1 MLNHQTAAP
10 TKLATGPSQ
19 EAPLLR
25 PFEGTLVYL
34 APRFPGLHQ
43 TYVQREVRILR
54 HRGWKIQPVGLNAS
68 MDDHDP
74 TVDDLRAGAWT
85 LYEQGFAVLLPQAL
99 AELATHPLRG
109 FATLARAKLDAIAP
123 GEPLCLPHRLKLVGQ
138 AMAGLALA
146 RRLRPLKT
154 EWIHCH
160 FAHSA
165 TTVGMYAARQLG
177 IPFSFTGHANDLFQR
192 RCLLRKK
199 LQRAAFVGCI
209 SQWHRELYKSIE
221 PDPAGKYQMIRCGVD
236 TTSWAPVITQGRN
249 PGDPLRILTVG
260 RLVEKK
266 GIDTLIEAL
275 PLLQQRHGQKARL
288 TVAGDGPSRQQ
299 WTDLAR
305 RLGCSDQI
313 TWLGDVK
320 NDMVQK
326 LLAETDVFAL
336 PCRPDANGDRD
347 GIPVVLMESMACAI
361 PSISGDLPAVR
372 ELVIDGQTG
381 LLVQGS
387 DPSGLASALN
397 RLATD
402 PALSK
407 KLGAAGR
414 AHVLS
419 EFASNVNIDRLEQA
433 LTSSRGK

>member
-1 MLNHQTAAP
+1 MLNHQAASISRLAPAPSSAAP
-10 TKLATGPSQ
+10 PI
-19 EAPLLR
+19 R
-25 PFEGTLVYL
+25 PFEGTVVYL

-43 TYVQREVRILR
+43 TYVQREVRLLR
-54 HRGWKIQPVGLNAS
+54 QRGWKIQPVGLNAS

-85 LYEQGFAVLLPQAL
+85 LYEHGLARLLPQAL
-99 AELATHPLRG
+99 AELAAHPVRG
-109 FATLARAKLDAIAP
+109 LATLARATVDTIAP
-123 GEPLCLPHRLKLVGQ
+123 GEPLGLRDRLKLVGQ

-146 RRLRPLKT
+146 RRLRPLNT

-209 SQWHRELYKSIE
+209 SQWHRELYESIE
-221 PDPAGKYQMIRCGVD
+221 PDPAGKYQIIRCGVD
-236 TTSWAPVITQGRN
+236 TTSWTPVNAPGRN

-275 PLLQQRHGQKARL
+275 PLLKERHGQEALL
-288 TVAGDGPSRQQ
+288 TVAGDGPSRSA
-299 WTDLAR
+299 WTAR
-305 RLGCSDQI
+305 AEGLGCAHQI

-320 NDMVQK
+320 NDVVQQ
-326 LLAETDVFAL
+326 LLARSDVFAL
-336 PCRPDANGDRD
+336 PCRPDSQGDRD
-347 GIPVVLMESMACAI
+347 GIPVVLMESMACAV

-372 ELVIDGQTG
+372 ELVIDEQTG
-381 LLVQGS
+381 LLVQAS
-387 DPSGLASALN
+387 DPAGLASALY
-397 RLATD
+397 RLASD
-402 PALSK
+402 PDLSK
-407 KLGAAGR
+407 KLGEAGR

-419 EFASNVNIDRLEQA
+419 EFASEVNIDRLEHA
-433 LTSSRGK
+433 LVSSRSA